1 MDAISI
7 RNLNKS
13 YGSKKVLD
21 NINIEIKKGEFY
33 CLLGPNGSGKTTLS
47 SIIAGI
53 RDADSGEVK
62 IIGKNRQ
69 EIKEVLGYIPQE
81 NFSDPNL
88 TGRENLIYFAKMLG
102 FPKEGREE
110 LVKGLI
116 KKIGLEGDMDKRVSK
131 YSGGM
136 KKRLELATILFPGI
150 EIMILDEP
158 TTGLDPS
165 ARRNFF
171 GYIDEL
177 KDENTTIFLISHIGS
192 DAELASMV
200 GLIDEG
206 KIIAEGRPQEL
217 KDSSGLKNIIN
228 IETAIKNQE
237 IKNILV
243 DFNKD
248 CDIAEVDKGYKI
260 FTEETSEVIP
270 RIVRD
275 IEGKGY
281 KVTRIAASTPSIED
295 VFFKLT
301 GKTVKEGEK

>member
-171 GYIDEL
+171 GYIDAL

-243 DFNKD
+243 GFNKD